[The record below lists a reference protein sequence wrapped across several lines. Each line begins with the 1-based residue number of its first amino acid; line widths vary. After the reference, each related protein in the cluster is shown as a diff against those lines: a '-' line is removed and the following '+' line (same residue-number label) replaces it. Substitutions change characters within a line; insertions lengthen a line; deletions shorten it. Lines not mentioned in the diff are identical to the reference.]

1 MAIYQGAT
9 MRISVGGKTIFH
21 EVGASLS
28 STIDFKEVASKDTA
42 GKLKVA
48 NTQTWSLSCNT
59 LIANSALA
67 AQMDVKTL
75 YDAHKAKTL
84 VTVEFT
90 TDVVG
95 DVVFSGSAY
104 VGTFNVDATNE
115 AEVTGDFSFE
125 GDGGLSIALV
135 TA

>member
-1 MAIYQGAT
+1 
-9 MRISVGGKTIFH
+9 
-21 EVGASLS
+21 
-28 STIDFKEVASKDTA
+28 
-42 GKLKVA
+42 
-48 NTQTWSLSCNT
+48 
-59 LIANSALA
+59 
-67 AQMDVKTL
+67 MDIKTL

-84 VTVEFT
+84 VTIEFT

-104 VGTFNVDATNE
+104 VGTFNIDSQVE

-125 GDGGLSIALV
+125 GDGELTIALV